1 MNRFFCFNFDKSVIH
16 LNYIFE
22 NCKFFSKK
30 TDFTIVE
37 YCLEKNTKSF
47 NLILLMIDYFSLYL
61 CYWITFFTFKDNG
74 NIFYYPL
81 FMMFKTTLVI
91 KFLFISF
98 EYSKS
103 PQQKFLILFMNTLFF
118 NRISSYFCL
127 FYYEKYIFYILSYL
141 NKGIYIYNLDNSF
154 ILNVYFTFLEFLEF
168 RFYRNYLSFLLILT
182 LLCNKSLLFCLGKT
196 SKLTKCFS
204 FILFLSFISG
214 FIYSQV
220 DKYLYILYDS
230 MKEKVIQH
238 TSIDWIGLIEYIYFN
253 SINIPLRYAG
263 QNDEFPNKNS
273 IFSEV
278 IYVRELLKFLV
289 KLKIFLI

>member
-1 MNRFFCFNFDKSVIH
+1 MLKSKEKLQFCT
-16 LNYIFE
+16 Y
-22 NCKFFSKK
+22 
-30 TDFTIVE
+30 
-37 YCLEKNTKSF
+37 
-47 NLILLMIDYFSLYL
+47 
-61 CYWITFFTFKDNG
+61 
-74 NIFYYPL
+74 
-81 FMMFKTTLVI
+81 
-91 KFLFISF
+91 
-98 EYSKS
+98 
-103 PQQKFLILFMNTLFF
+103 
-118 NRISSYFCL
+118 
-127 FYYEKYIFYILSYL
+127 
-141 NKGIYIYNLDNSF
+141 
-154 ILNVYFTFLEFLEF
+154 
-168 RFYRNYLSFLLILT
+168 FLLILT

-273 IFSEV
+273 
-278 IYVRELLKFLV
+278 
-289 KLKIFLI
+289 KLKSQ